1 MSLIRISP
9 FQEID
14 TLQREM
20 NRLFDRLSRYPEPE
34 NVAVNFVPS
43 AEIQET
49 PTTIY
54 LNVELPGINPQ
65 DLDVQATAES
75 VTISGERK
83 SQFTAEEQGKVRS
96 EFRYGQFQRVIP
108 LPTRIQ
114 NTKVEA
120 EYKNGV
126 LKLTLPKAEA
136 EQHKVVKV
144 NLS

>member
-65 DLDVQATAES
+65 DLDVQATADS